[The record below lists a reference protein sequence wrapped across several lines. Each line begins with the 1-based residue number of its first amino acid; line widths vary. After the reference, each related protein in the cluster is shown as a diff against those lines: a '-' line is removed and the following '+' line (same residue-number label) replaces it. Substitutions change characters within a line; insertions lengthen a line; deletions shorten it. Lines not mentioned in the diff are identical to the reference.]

1 MIKVLI
7 VEDQRMMREMME
19 TYVRQTEGYSLV
31 GSLPDAKASERFCAS
46 NAVDLVLMDVCT
58 ENDES
63 GFAATE
69 TLKKRFPNIKVVIVT
84 SMLDASYLE
93 RAKEVGADSIWF
105 KDTSR

>member
-1 MIKVLI
+1 MTKVLI

-58 ENDES
+58 EMGVWQFSVLAVADDKTKARPRLHPN
-63 GFAATE
+63 
-69 TLKKRFPNIKVVIVT
+69 KK
-84 SMLDASYLE
+84 
-93 RAKEVGADSIWF
+93 
-105 KDTSR
+105 

>member
-7 VEDQRMMREMME
+7 VEDQRLMREMME

-31 GSLPDAKASERFCAS
+31 GSLPDAKASEHFCAS

-84 SMLDASYLE
+84 SMLDASYL
-93 RAKEVGADSIWF
+93 
-105 KDTSR
+105 